1 MKNIFVLILLLSS
14 NQFFSQKIKIQ
25 LTDKDNIPVENAQ
38 IFSDS
43 TIIDKTNSKGFFSVN
58 TKKYDKIIIVKEDYY
73 DTIISLEKMT
83 NKIQIRKI
91 KAILLEEVIVTNFK
105 VENILDSVY
114 KNIKTLKNISFTSN
128 LHFYNIFKNEQDT
141 LTFINKRLL
150 YKGKDGYYCEN
161 EKNIINN
168 FKLTPDRRPIYSLR
182 NNEIYFNFSYL
193 HSNEPYLSTELL
205 FIIKNKKE
213 FNYSLSKSD
222 GLYKIEFEH
231 KKSNK
236 EFPYNGYLIVDIED
250 FGIYEFNCLSS
261 IDKKNKRNVVIKDN
275 IINFKILN
283 EESFIKYNKN
293 ESGKYELVTYRFD
306 SQLQVLD
313 GYFKNSIFTN
323 KCRKEPTLSFDFS
336 KIKKI
341 DLATYKIIK

>member
-128 LHFYNIFKNEQDT
+128 LHFYNIE
-141 LTFINKRLL
+141 
-150 YKGKDGYYCEN
+150 
-161 EKNIINN
+161 
-168 FKLTPDRRPIYSLR
+168 
-182 NNEIYFNFSYL
+182 
-193 HSNEPYLSTELL
+193 
-205 FIIKNKKE
+205 
-213 FNYSLSKSD
+213 
-222 GLYKIEFEH
+222 
-231 KKSNK
+231 
-236 EFPYNGYLIVDIED
+236 
-250 FGIYEFNCLSS
+250 
-261 IDKKNKRNVVIKDN
+261 VV
-275 IINFKILN
+275 
-283 EESFIKYNKN
+283 
-293 ESGKYELVTYRFD
+293 
-306 SQLQVLD
+306 
-313 GYFKNSIFTN
+313 
-323 KCRKEPTLSFDFS
+323 
-336 KIKKI
+336 
-341 DLATYKIIK
+341 